1 MNNEHEQND
10 EKKHHAKPDTFV
22 VGREGEWFV
31 ANGYT
36 HPDELI
42 DHDANLDEP
51 AAFFGIFA
59 AYNQHNIAGGTR
71 WDTWPSWELCLTE
84 MDIGLH
90 FLMPEIDTYE
100 DWVQREHWLALAET
114 VHDHPSISMD
124 GYTITIQGQHGHTF
138 GFDFSVELEVW
149 GAPGTYAEHKADMV
163 AFAKKPKAWMWAVPS
178 WSYTGT
184 VSQSLGPYWT
194 CPDYIPEYGG
204 ESTIYT
210 PDDYFCIDGVNETFP
225 SNLLS
230 LIHLCIEDHH
240 IWVMQYKEALATA
253 EYTERMEREWPGGR
267 PEDYEYQ

>member
-1 MNNEHEQND
+1 MNNEHETKNTTKQ
-10 EKKHHAKPDTFV
+10 HAKPDTFV
-22 VGREGEWFV
+22 IGREGEWFV

-59 AYNQHNIAGGTR
+59 AYNQHNIANGTR

-90 FLMPEIDTYE
+90 FLMPEIDTHK

-114 VHDHPSISMD
+114 LHDHPSISMD

-138 GFDFSVELEVW
+138 CFDFSVELEAW
-149 GAPGTYAEHKADMV
+149 GAPGTYAGHKADMV
-163 AFAKKPKAWMWAVPS
+163 AFAKKPKAWMWAVPL
-178 WSYTGT
+178 WSYADNVGH
-184 VSQSLGPYWT
+184 SLGPYWT

-204 ESTIYT
+204 KSTIYT

-230 LIHLCIEDHH
+230 LIHLCLEDHH
-240 IWVMQYKEALATA
+240 IWVMQYKDALATE